1 MRKKMG
7 GGRGWEAEEEGTPG
21 LRAGALSTERLR
33 GKYEREGGNIK
44 QVWET
49 IDRLTE
55 KGSIIITMALD
66 GMSGNKEEENEAEL
80 SMKSTDRRMIIV
92 KKTYNCGE
100 ERG

>member
-1 MRKKMG
+1 MRKMG
-7 GGRGWEAEEEGTPG
+7 GGRGWEAEGKGHRDFGLTPSA
-21 LRAGALSTERLR
+21 RERLR
-33 GKYEREGGNIK
+33 GKYERERGGDIK

-66 GMSGNKEEENEAEL
+66 GMSGNKEEENESEL

-92 KKTYNCGE
+92 EKTYNCGE
-100 ERG
+100 QRG

>member
-1 MRKKMG
+1 M
-7 GGRGWEAEEEGTPG
+7 
-21 LRAGALSTERLR
+21 
-33 GKYEREGGNIK
+33 REGEGDIK
-44 QVWET
+44 QVWEI

-55 KGSIIITMALD
+55 EGSIIITMALD
-66 GMSGNKEEENEAEL
+66 GMSGNKEKENEAEL